1 MMSRYINPFTNFGF
15 EKLFGTEANKDLL
28 IDFLNT
34 ILPEKS
40 SIKSLTYLPTER
52 LGDRRFERKD
62 ILDVYCENELGE
74 KFIVEMQKAEQDYF
88 KDRSIFY
95 STFPIREQAIR
106 GKEWDFEL
114 KAVYTI
120 GLLDFVFD
128 KSPLDDDIMHH
139 EVVLFDKKTSRV
151 FYDKLTYIYLE
162 LPKFRKTE
170 NELETNFD
178 KWMFLLCHMDV
189 LDRCPAK
196 LQSKIFEKAFA
207 TAEIAR
213 YDEAEQ
219 RSYEESLKVYRDL
232 INVVRTAERK
242 GIRQGMEQGMK
253 KGIEQGIKQG
263 IEQGI
268 QQGMERGKYE
278 EKLQIA
284 AHSLSM
290 GFDMETVA
298 KLTGLPFDEI
308 EKLVSSQGKD

>member
-1 MMSRYINPFTNFGF
+1 MSRYINPFTDFGF
-15 EKLFGTEANKDLL
+15 KKLFGTEINKDLL

-52 LGDRRFERKD
+52 LGDRRFERKA
-62 ILDVYCENELGE
+62 IFDVYCENELGE

-95 STFPIREQAIR
+95 STFPIREQAKL

-128 KSPLDDDIMHH
+128 KSSLDDDIMHH
-139 EVVLFDKKTSRV
+139 EVVLFDKNTSRV

-170 NELETNFD
+170 KELETNFD

-189 LDRCPAK
+189 LDRCPTK

-242 GIRQGMEQGMK
+242 GIRQG
-253 KGIEQGIKQG
+253 IEQ
-263 IEQGI
+263 
-268 QQGMERGKYE
+268 GKYE

-308 EKLVSSQGKD
+308 EKLASSQGKD